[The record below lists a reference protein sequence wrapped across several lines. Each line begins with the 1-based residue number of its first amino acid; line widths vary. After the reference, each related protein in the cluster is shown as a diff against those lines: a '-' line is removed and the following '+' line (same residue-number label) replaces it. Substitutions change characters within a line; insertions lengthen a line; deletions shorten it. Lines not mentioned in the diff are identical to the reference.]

1 MKRFNSKFL
10 YSHILTSLLSILLGF
25 IISPRIEGNPKV
37 ILIIT
42 LISGLSLAV
51 YKILKFKKT
60 DDTSTLKY
68 EEMVKLVEDLQL
80 NIQKLQEG
88 VAQDLDTA
96 HQLDQEIKH
105 LEAQRKQTD
114 IQLSNIISSLKQ
126 RPVDEATSFLKNL

>member
-1 MKRFNSKFL
+1 MKRINSKFL

-25 IISPRIEGNPKV
+25 MLSPRIEGNPKV
-37 ILIIT
+37 VLIIT
-42 LISGLSLAV
+42 LISGLFLVV
-51 YKILKFKKT
+51 YKLLKFKKIE
-60 DDTSTLKY
+60 DTSTIKY

-105 LEAQRKQTD
+105 LEAQRKQTG

-126 RPVDEATSFLKNL
+126 RPVDEAASFLKNL